1 MKKFK
6 CLITDYQGDN
16 CNYEIEQLE
25 KNNIE
30 TVVAKSKNQN
40 DWFNILPTVDAILT
54 RHANIDEKSFAMME
68 KCKVISRYGTGYDNI
83 DINSAQ
89 KKKIIITFVDDY
101 CSNEVADHTL
111 LLILYCIRNLRDY
124 LSSVSK
130 GDWTP
135 NPHPNVERIS
145 GKKMTVIGYG
155 KIGQKVVERALAFGF
170 EMRVYDPY
178 YKGKVPSGV
187 SHHKDIYDAVLD
199 TDVVSLHVPLIEST
213 KNIIDKKVID
223 LMSQD
228 SLLVNVAR
236 GGLIKLDDAISSLD
250 KNKLG
255 WLALDVADNEPPK
268 KSDILRSHKKV
279 VLTPH
284 IAYYSKQ
291 SIQESK
297 RICVENIILG
307 LNNKQ
312 VIGPV
317 VKF

>member
-1 MKKFK
+1 M
-6 CLITDYQGDN
+6 
-16 CNYEIEQLE
+16 
-25 KNNIE
+25 
-30 TVVAKSKNQN
+30 
-40 DWFNILPTVDAILT
+40 
-54 RHANIDEKSFAMME
+54 
-68 KCKVISRYGTGYDNI
+68 
-83 DINSAQ
+83 
-89 KKKIIITFVDDY
+89 
-101 CSNEVADHTL
+101 
-111 LLILYCIRNLRDY
+111 
-124 LSSVSK
+124 
-130 GDWTP
+130 
-135 NPHPNVERIS
+135 
-145 GKKMTVIGYG
+145 
-155 KIGQKVVERALAFGF
+155 
-170 EMRVYDPY
+170 
-178 YKGKVPSGV
+178 
-187 SHHKDIYDAVLD
+187 
-199 TDVVSLHVPLIEST
+199 SLHVPLIEST